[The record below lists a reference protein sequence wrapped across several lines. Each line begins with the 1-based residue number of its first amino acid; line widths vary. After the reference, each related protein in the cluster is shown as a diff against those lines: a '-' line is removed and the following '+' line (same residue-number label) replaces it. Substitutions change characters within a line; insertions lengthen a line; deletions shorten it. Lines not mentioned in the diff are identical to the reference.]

1 MKKLISLL
9 TISIFLILPT
19 EARIYDLS
27 VPLEGNSIVSDQL
40 QFQMATELIS
50 DMTKVMPSCTEICIE
65 DTQIV
70 HYPYDTKTKN
80 GRYLKGYWKEI
91 WTINACNTKV
101 QMPITFR
108 IKKNKIKYE
117 YQNKIDKTMFP

>member
-1 MKKLISLL
+1 MKKIISLITL
-9 TISIFLILPT
+9 IIISVLPT
-19 EARIYDLS
+19 QARIYDLS
-27 VPLEGNSIVSDQL
+27 VPLEGNSIVSDKL
-40 QFQMATELIS
+40 QFEMATELIS
-50 DMTKVMPSCTEICIE
+50 DMTKVMPSCTEVKIE

-80 GRYLKGYWKEI
+80 GRYVKGYWKEL

-101 QMPITFR
+101 QMPITFY
-108 IKKNKIKYE
+108 IKKNKIKYV

>member
-1 MKKLISLL
+1 MKKIISLL
-9 TISIFLILPT
+9 ALIIFLMLPT

-40 QFQMATELIS
+40 QFRMATELIS

-80 GRYLKGYWKEI
+80 GRYVKGYWKEI

>member
-1 MKKLISLL
+1 MKKIIGLITL
-9 TISIFLILPT
+9 SIFFILPI

-27 VPLEGNSIVSDQL
+27 VPLEGNSIVSDKL
-40 QFQMATELIS
+40 QFKMATELIS

-80 GRYLKGYWKEI
+80 GRYVKGYWKEL

-101 QMPITFR
+101 QMPITFY
-108 IKKNKIKYE
+108 IKKNKIKYV